1 LHAPIDGLDGAG
13 PWYLDNRGVSSTW
26 RIFMARIL
34 LVEDDHYSDMGK
46 FATALGTR
54 TGVWYEK
61 RDRLY
66 VAAPPSGVLGAR
78 LLVFEA
84 QTD

>member
-1 LHAPIDGLDGAG
+1 
-13 PWYLDNRGVSSTW
+13 
-26 RIFMARIL
+26 
-34 LVEDDHYSDMGK
+34 MGK

-54 TGVWYEK
+54 TGIWYEK

-66 VAAPPSGVLGAR
+66 IAAPPSGVLGAR

>member
-1 LHAPIDGLDGAG
+1 MKFIAALVLGLSFSVASADSDVPLKLVQSIALPDIDG
-13 PWYLDNRGVSSTW
+13 
-26 RIFMARIL
+26 
-34 LVEDDHYSDMGK
+34 
-46 FATALGTR
+46 
-54 TGVWYEK
+54 EK

-66 VAAPPSGVLGAR
+66 IAAPPSGVLGAR

>member
-1 LHAPIDGLDGAG
+1 
-13 PWYLDNRGVSSTW
+13 
-26 RIFMARIL
+26 
-34 LVEDDHYSDMGK
+34 
-46 FATALGTR
+46 
-54 TGVWYEK
+54 VWYEK

-66 VAAPPSGVLGAR
+66 VGAPPSGILGAR